1 MEDMTAA
8 KCICFSKRSLLN
20 GSIRFGELTNDEY
33 FVTEPASKAGV
44 EFRNLS
50 TTEPLVILRHFAN
63 KP

>member
-1 MEDMTAA
+1 M
-8 KCICFSKRSLLN
+8 N